1 MGTAVYSL
9 QDLLFSVSLAAYVVT
24 SVIVAAVRWG
34 HKCPAFASHADYY
47 YPAWKVI
54 VGCYFANLLMAPAIF
69 LPHEADAILQLRMLL
84 ILASPFFCALLMFSY
99 FGKML
104 GKSSW
109 RWPVYALIGPFA
121 AMALAA
127 RRSFSSRAP
136 SWRATSAAC
145 SSPWEESWRWRS
157 WSASSWPSG
166 WWYGNFAAP

>member
-84 ILASPFFCALLMFSY
+84 ILASPFFFMSI
-99 FGKML
+99 
-104 GKSSW
+104 KSGM
-109 RWPVYALIGPFA
+109 P
-121 AMALAA
+121 
-127 RRSFSSRAP
+127 SSVI
-136 SWRATSAAC
+136 S
-145 SSPWEESWRWRS
+145 
-157 WSASSWPSG
+157 
-166 WWYGNFAAP
+166 